1 MFNVR
6 LFSNF
11 VINNKSSGTCY
22 AGMYH
27 SQYYESSFACSL
39 FALLCPR
46 NTRTLNVSTNAAIA
60 VQKMQSSQSSC
71 NLSRVKITF

>member
-46 NTRTLNVSTNAAIA
+46 NTLNVSTNAAIA